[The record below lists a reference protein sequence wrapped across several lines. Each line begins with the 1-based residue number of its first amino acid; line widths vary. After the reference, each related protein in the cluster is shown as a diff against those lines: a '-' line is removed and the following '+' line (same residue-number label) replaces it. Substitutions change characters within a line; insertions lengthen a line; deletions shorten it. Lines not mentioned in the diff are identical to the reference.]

1 MYDAFQGT
9 FTVLKL
15 LSHGPVTGRK
25 KFQKIV
31 HLLQTQ
37 RAAIPFQFTYHHY
50 GPYAPALQETLD
62 RLVESH
68 MVEEVHT
75 SGGFVYRLTEDGEGF
90 LKRLEQD
97 GYHLAFDEKL
107 FSTLVGKPATFLEV
121 LSTYAYFREQG
132 LSAEQARQK
141 VQLLKAHLSE
151 HLPEVQ
157 AMYTSVFEARP

>member
-1 MYDAFQGT
+1 MNHDVRCISGDIYGSQT
-9 FTVLKL
+9 FKPRPGDW
-15 LSHGPVTGRK
+15 SEK
-25 KFQKIV
+25 ISKIV

-75 SGGFVYRLTEDGEGF
+75 SGGFEYRLTEDGEGF

-97 GYHLAFDEKL
+97 GYHLAFDEEL
-107 FSTLVGKPATFLEV
+107 FPHS
-121 LSTYAYFREQG
+121 
-132 LSAEQARQK
+132 
-141 VQLLKAHLSE
+141 
-151 HLPEVQ
+151 
-157 AMYTSVFEARP
+157 SVNLRRFWKC